1 LAIRFRRHEMQ
12 TILVVEDTD
21 LLLMMLSTVLRVKGF
36 QVIEARNGYEALKL
50 LDGRHIDMVITDLI
64 MPGKDGLELT
74 GEIRK
79 LPDYQAIPILMLTTE
94 STAEARR
101 EGKNAGVTQW
111 IVKPF
116 VAEDLTNQIRNVLA
130 ATRHH

>member
-1 LAIRFRRHEMQ
+1 MQ

-36 QVIEARNGYEALKL
+36 RVIEARNGYEALKL

-79 LPDYQAIPILMLTTE
+79 LPDYRAIPILMLTTE
-94 STAEARR
+94 STEEARK
-101 EGKNAGVTQW
+101 EGKKAGVTQW

-116 VAEDLTNQIRNVLA
+116 VAEDLTAKIRNTLS